1 MSAKKSR
8 PAWTPSEARLV
19 AQYARSRAEKEVED
33 YATAKADAER
43 GIQAIKA
50 KARAEAFNDAR
61 HTMQLSLDAAINPLR
76 AEAWD
81 EGAAAAF
88 RDTLRATPGIDFSN
102 PYRKQ
107 EEA

>member
-1 MSAKKSR
+1 MSNAENY
-8 PAWTPSEARLV
+8 TPDEAELIGC
-19 AQYARSRAEKEVED
+19 YAGAMEEQAGEN

-43 GIQAIKA
+43 GIEAIKA

-81 EGAAAAF
+81 EGMEYGCM
-88 RDTLRATPGIDFSN
+88 ATRPDPSAN
-102 PYRKQ
+102 PYRAQ
-107 EEA
+107 EADDER